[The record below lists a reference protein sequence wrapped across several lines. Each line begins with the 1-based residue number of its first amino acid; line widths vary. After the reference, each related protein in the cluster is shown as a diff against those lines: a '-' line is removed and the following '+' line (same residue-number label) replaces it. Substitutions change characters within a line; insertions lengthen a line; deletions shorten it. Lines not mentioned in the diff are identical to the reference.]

1 MNATSIKNR
10 RAGGAPPC
18 EDLES
23 GGKVPVVVKARS
35 TLCYVA
41 VRKLGL
47 TSVSVAR
54 ELGVSP
60 SSVSKS
66 IVRGQQ
72 ALRNEAIEEYLL
84 ENQ

>member
-18 EDLES
+18 EDL
-23 GGKVPVVVKARS
+23 
-35 TLCYVA
+35 
-41 VRKLGL
+41 RKLGL

-84 ENQ
+84 EGQ